1 MYGTEIICSTKLL
14 IHEYFQRKL
23 FISNLRFIKAL
34 YQKYSKS
41 PGVSC
46 IINNEIRYVKN
57 RSKNVRIYVLK

>member
-46 IINNEIRYVKN
+46 INNEIR
-57 RSKNVRIYVLK
+57 